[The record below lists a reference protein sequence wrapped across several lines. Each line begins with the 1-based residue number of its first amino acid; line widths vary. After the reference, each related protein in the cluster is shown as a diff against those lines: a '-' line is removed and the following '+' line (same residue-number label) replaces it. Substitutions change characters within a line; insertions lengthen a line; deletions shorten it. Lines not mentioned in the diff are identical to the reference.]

1 LRRPPRPRGR
11 DATASA
17 TGEGLRFILHLI
29 RDVRHWLNYRLVF
42 VVLLVAAGLSAFA
55 LLTLR
60 CPSCEKLVTNR
71 SIGFGRVAVQIP
83 LGLPER
89 VCSKCGHDLR
99 GSAKRAS
106 PEIQ

>member
-1 LRRPPRPRGR
+1 MMTPEANVWRK
-11 DATASA
+11 TW
-17 TGEGLRFILHLI
+17 RFLGIAYGVEIPLMMGA
-29 RDVRHWLNYRLVF
+29 VWLDYRLVF